1 MPQVTQHQV
10 TSSRAIITLN
20 VMSQLAQHPVA
31 VDHQQKHKQENHSF
45 NYLTQTLL

>member
-1 MPQVTQHQV
+1 MPQVAQHQV

-31 VDHQQKHKQENHSF
+31 VDQQKHKQENHSF